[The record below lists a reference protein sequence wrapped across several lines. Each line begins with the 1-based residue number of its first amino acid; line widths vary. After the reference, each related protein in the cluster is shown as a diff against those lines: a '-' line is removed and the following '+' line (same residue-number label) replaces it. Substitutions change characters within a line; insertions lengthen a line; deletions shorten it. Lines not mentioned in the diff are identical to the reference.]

1 MEIPNYDS
9 IDNPDKKNTNNYT
22 LTCHQTHLEC

>member
-9 IDNPDKKNTNNYT
+9 TNDPDKNTNNYT
-22 LTCHQTHLEC
+22 LSCHQTHFEC